1 MQQKLITC
9 GLAVLLLF
17 TACKKTVVEQLP
29 AGHNFYLEKENSNT
43 AIASFTA
50 KYSSPPNLFIT
61 ASTIAG
67 DNFGLQLDISKI
79 TSGTSLTA
87 ADAAF
92 VTFSYRSASLSTTYY
107 SGSSNNGGSPTG
119 TITVKHFVPAE
130 RRIEAV
136 FTITAVDNATT
147 KNKVNVKGNFAC
159 NY

>member
-1 MQQKLITC
+1 MQQKLIAC
-9 GLAVLLLF
+9 FLAALLLC
-17 TACKKTVVEQLP
+17 AGCKKTVVEQLP

-50 KYSSPPNLFIT
+50 RYTSPPNLFIT
-61 ASTIAG
+61 AATTAG

-79 TSGTSLTA
+79 TTGASLTET
-87 ADAAF
+87 DAAF
-92 VTFSYRSASLSTTYY
+92 VTFSYRSASLSATYY
-107 SGSSNNGGSPTG
+107 SGRSNNGGGPSG
-119 TITVKHFVPAE
+119 TITIKNFVPAE

-147 KNKVNVKGNFAC
+147 KNKVNLKGNFAC